1 MGFIVCLTIVGN
13 EDLLKWE
20 VSLRGLDWRLSFSR
34 PGLVSFKGED
44 APRPLAFALAVLP
57 MIAKVK
63 ERPMEGDGFH
73 YEEMGKEFLQMAHPT
88 SQFPWWGK
96 IAAVPENAPSR
107 AYGKIAEASIGLEKF
122 FSPPHHVLELGAA
135 PGGAS
140 LFLLERG
147 LKVTGVDPAEMAVP
161 IQRHPHFRH
170 WKMPVQK
177 LKEHLRTRPD
187 RFELLVS
194 DMNLGAPENIKWVME
209 LIADLRPTLKK
220 SIITLKANRES
231 DVASIVDLAKV
242 LGESAQFRQL
252 PSHHRETCLIL

>member
-1 MGFIVCLTIVGN
+1 MGFIVCLTVKGN

-44 APRPLAFALAVLP
+44 VPRPLAFAMAVLP
-57 MIAKVK
+57 MIAKVNEK
-63 ERPMEGDGFH
+63 VIDSDSFH
-73 YEEMGKEFLQMAHPT
+73 YEEMGKEFLQMPNPT
-88 SQFPWWGK
+88 SQFPWWNK
-96 IAAVPENAPSR
+96 AITAPEYAPSR
-107 AYGKIAEASIGLEKF
+107 AYSKIAEASIGLEKLL
-122 FSPPHHVLELGAA
+122 SPPNHVLELGSA

-140 LFLLERG
+140 LFLIERG
-147 LKVTGVDPAEMAVP
+147 LKVTGVDPAEMSVD
-161 IQRHPHFRH
+161 IQRNSHFRH

-187 RFELLVS
+187 RFEILVS
-194 DMNLGAPENIKWVME
+194 DLNLGPRDNIKWVME
-209 LIADLRPTLKK
+209 LVNDLRPTLKK
-220 SIITLKANRES
+220 SIVTLKANREG
-231 DVASIVDLAKV
+231 DVKEIVNLAKS